1 MRAFIDELKAAVTG
15 LGRAPGFLALSS
27 GVLGL
32 GLGAVIFMYGVADTL
47 MLKPPPYPDA
57 RRIYTIATIDGQ
69 APGDYDQH
77 LLPRD
82 ALKVREAA
90 GPLFEALGGIYVGT
104 TYLTG
109 DGQAE
114 RYDGAFADGHI
125 FDVTGVAPEL
135 GRTILPR
142 DTAEGAA
149 PVVVLSH
156 DLWTER
162 FDADP
167 GVIGRT
173 VRVNGK
179 ASEVVGVMPQDYTF
193 PSRAALWV
201 ADQQDPL
208 RIPRS
213 EGIDTQLFGRLAP
226 GVTPDQV
233 QQALA
238 PAAVAIR
245 AEVGQQAFNGRFEV
259 VPIAAAFVGDEGG
272 KLVITLLV
280 AVGFVLL
287 IACANVSNLL
297 LARSAYRVRETTV
310 RSALGASR
318 GRLVVHMLAEG
329 FVISAIATALG
340 LLLASAALDGMQI
353 AMDNMFDDSPTWWQF
368 AIDYRVATVAIGTAF
383 LATLIAG
390 LPAAIRASRPSLDSL
405 LRDGGRMGTG
415 LAIGRIAWGL
425 VVAEVA
431 LACLLL
437 GVAALMTKSMLNA
450 TSADVGVETDDI
462 MTARV
467 GLTAGTYVEKADQAR
482 FWETF
487 VSRIQEQP
495 GITHAAVTNS
505 LPGHGTAD
513 GPMSVE
519 GRDYGDIATKPFVNF
534 LSVSPS
540 YFEAMRIAP
549 VAGRLFDSRDT
560 LESMPV
566 TVINEF
572 MARKLFEGESPLGRR
587 IKFDLS
593 EDQDWITIV
602 GVVPDVVMDE
612 DGTIDEG
619 AYFPVQQKPQRFMS
633 IVLRGEGDPRSL
645 VGPVRTAL
653 AQTDPDLALYWL
665 RTFDESRIV
674 RTAGIRLIGTMF
686 MVFAGV
692 ALVLAA
698 AGLFGVL
705 AFHVGQ
711 RTREIGVRRALG
723 ADDGRILSM
732 VMRASGVQILIG
744 LAIGMSLLPLMGRG
758 LGDILGEVSPY
769 DAGIYGLV
777 VALMLAVAI
786 AATFVPTRRA
796 LKVDPAAALRYE

>member
-1 MRAFIDELKAAVTG
+1 MRGFIDELKAAVTG
-15 LGRAPGFLALSS
+15 LGRSPGFTALAS

-47 MLKPPPYPDA
+47 MLKPPPYPNAD
-57 RRIYTIATIDGQ
+57 RLYTLVVIDGQ
-69 APGDYDQH
+69 KAGDYDNS

-82 ALKVREAA
+82 LLKVREAA
-90 GPLFEALGGIYVGT
+90 GARFEALGGIYIGT

-142 DTAEGAA
+142 DTIEGAA

-156 DLWTER
+156 ELWHDR
-162 FDADP
+162 FNADP
-167 GVIGRT
+167 AVVGRT

-179 ASEVVGVMPQDYTF
+179 SSEVIGVMPKGYTF
-193 PSRAALWV
+193 PSTAALWV
-201 ADQQDPL
+201 ANQEDPL
-208 RIPRS
+208 RVSRHES
-213 EGIDTQLFGRLAP
+213 VDVQVFGRLAP
-226 GVTPDQV
+226 GADMDAV
-233 QQALA
+233 QESLT
-238 PAAVAIR
+238 PAAAAIK
-245 AEVGQQAFNGRFEV
+245 AEVGTQAFGGHFEL
-259 VPIAAAFVGDEGG
+259 VPIAGGFIGDGRD
-272 KLVITLLV
+272 LITTLLI

-318 GRLVVHMLAEG
+318 SRLVLHMLAEG
-329 FVISAIATALG
+329 FVISAIATLIG
-340 LLLASAALDGMQI
+340 LLLASIALDAMQL
-353 AMDNMFDDSPTWWQF
+353 ATTRLLDDSPSWWVF
-368 AIDYRVATVAIGTAF
+368 DIDARVAAVAVGAALLSTI
-383 LATLIAG
+383 IAG

-425 VVAEVA
+425 VVVEVA

-437 GVAALMTKSMLNA
+437 GVSALMTKSVLQA
-450 TSADVGVETDDI
+450 TSLDVGVKTDDL

-467 GLTAGTYVEKADQAR
+467 GLTSGTYPERADQVR
-482 FWETF
+482 FWETLLE
-487 VSRIQEQP
+487 RIKSQP
-495 GITHAAVTNS
+495 GIESVSVTNS
-505 LPGHGTAD
+505 LPGHGTGD
-513 GPMSVE
+513 GPLSVE
-519 GRDYGDIATKPFVNF
+519 GRDYGDDSTKPFVNY
-534 LSVSPS
+534 LTVSPS
-540 YFEAMRIAP
+540 YFETVRIKP
-549 VAGRLFDSRDT
+549 NQGRLFDSRDS
-560 LESMPV
+560 LNSMSV
-566 TVINEF
+566 VVINQF
-572 MARKLFEGESPLGRR
+572 MANAMFPDESPIGKR
-587 IKFDLS
+587 IRFDLD
-593 EDQDWITIV
+593 EDKITYTII

-612 DGTIDEG
+612 DGAIDEG
-619 AYFPVQQKPQRFMS
+619 VYISVLQHPTRFMS
-633 IVLRGEGDPRSL
+633 VVLRGEGDPRSL
-645 VGPVRTAL
+645 VAPLRVAL

-665 RTFDESRIV
+665 RTFEESRAISS
-674 RTAGIRLIGTMF
+674 AGFRIIGSIF
-686 MVFAGV
+686 AAFAGV

-723 ADDGRILSM
+723 ADDGRILRM
-732 VMRASGVQILIG
+732 VMRASGVQILLG
-744 LAIGMSLLPLMGRG
+744 VGIGMTLLPLMGRG
-758 LGDILGEVSPY
+758 LGDVLGDVSPY
-769 DAGIYGLV
+769 DPGIYSLV
-777 VALMLAVAI
+777 VLMMIVVAI
-786 AATFVPTRRA
+786 AATLTPTRRA